1 METLSSEGHSLN
13 FSKVLSLGDLQRPIA
28 LIIFL
33 QFSILSYP
41 FRLGMLTID
50 VIDLLW
56 KGACVNSYVIM
67 VHPVQF
73 HLFII

>member
-33 QFSILSYP
+33 QFSILSSP

>member
-13 FSKVLSLGDLQRPIA
+13 FSKVLSLGDLQGPIT

-33 QFSILSYP
+33 QFSILSSP

-56 KGACVNSYVIM
+56 EGACVNSYVIM

>member
-13 FSKVLSLGDLQRPIA
+13 FSKVLSLGDLQGPIT

-50 VIDLLW
+50 VIDLL
-56 KGACVNSYVIM
+56 
-67 VHPVQF
+67 
-73 HLFII
+73 